1 MRAMYMPILLFFGIL
16 LAVGMML
23 ALAGQLSRNP
33 AQLVWLFLAVYLLG
47 IFLILLANVGANFY
61 HHMEQ
66 YQYQS

>member
-1 MRAMYMPILLFFGIL
+1 MRAMYIPVLLFFGIL
-16 LAVGMML
+16 LAVGIML

-47 IFLILLANVGANFY
+47 LFLIWPSDVGANFY